1 MTFLLLRIVLQW
13 LRKRACFAPVRET
26 AAGLEFR
33 AEGLK
38 RCYLSFVLISLGV
51 VGLVTYL
58 KESPWWTA
66 LPLMV
71 AVGCIAA
78 WPADVELDARGITQ
92 REWWGR
98 VRRMGWNEVA
108 AIAYRTRNGD
118 TLILNAQGEAIRHS
132 GCHAG
137 QVRFQSEVMAR
148 TGITHIADWDAVPS
162 LTAGT

>member
-13 LRKRACFAPVRET
+13 LRKRACLAPVRET
-26 AAGLEFR
+26 EDGVIFR

-38 RCYLSFVLISLGV
+38 RCYLAFTVISLGV
-51 VGLVTYL
+51 VALIMYM
-58 KESPWWTA
+58 KESPLWTA

-71 AVGCIAA
+71 AVGCLAA
-78 WPADVELDARGITQ
+78 WPADVVLDHRGITQ
-92 REWWGR
+92 IEWWGR
-98 VRRMGWNEVA
+98 VRHIAWNEVA
-108 AIAYRTRNGD
+108 AMARRARTGD
-118 TLILNAQGEAIRHS
+118 TLVLNVEGEAIRHS

-137 QVRFQSEVMAR
+137 QLRFQSEVMAH